1 MRKAV
6 VLDID
11 GTLLNSEKKI
21 TDKTRKALIKLQK
34 KGHIL
39 VLASGR
45 PTSAMLKLAEQLEMK
60 KHHGLLVS
68 YNGSKVIDCESDE
81 VLFNETLKVEEGKA
95 VLEHLKKF
103 DVIPM
108 LEDKDYLYVND
119 VYNNKITWKEQ
130 EINIIEY
137 EARGGQYLLCEK
149 QDLAK
154 HLNYEVNKILVAG
167 QPEYLKA
174 HYKEIE
180 GPFKTSLSCMFTAD
194 FYFEFTAKGIDKAK
208 ALKSVLHTK
217 DIGAIIAFGDGLND
231 LSMLTFADIAIAM
244 GNAVDELKQIAD
256 KVTLT
261 NDEDGIAY
269 ALQELFDLS

>member
-1 MRKAV
+1 MKKAV

-11 GTLLNSEKKI
+11 GTLLNSKKQI
-21 TDKTRKALIKLQK
+21 MDKTRKALINLQK
-34 KGHIL
+34 KGHML

-45 PTSAMLKLAEQLEMK
+45 PTSAMLKLADQLEMK

-68 YNGSKVIDCESDE
+68 YNGSKVIDCESGE
-81 VLFNETLKVEEGKA
+81 VLFNETLKVEDGKA
-95 VLEHLKKF
+95 VFEHLKKF

-119 VYNNKITWKEQ
+119 VYNNKITWKGQ
-130 EINIIEY
+130 EINIVEY
-137 EARGGQYLLCEK
+137 EARGGEYLLCEK
-149 QDLAK
+149 RDLAE

-180 GPFKTSLSCMFTAD
+180 APFKTSLSCMFTAD

-217 DIGAIIAFGDGLND
+217 NIGAIIAFGDGLND
-231 LSMLTFADIAIAM
+231 LSMLSFADISVAM
-244 GNAVDELKQIAD
+244 GNAIDELKQIAD
-256 KVTLT
+256 KVTLS
-261 NDEDGIAY
+261 NDEDGIAF